1 MTPRFNLDIKKMM
14 NKPKKSLG
22 QNFLKSEKIA
32 QEIVEAGEVC
42 SDDIVLEVGPGKG
55 ILTEELLKKAKK
67 VIAVEKDEQLAEF
80 LKTKFCDSIKVSS
93 LEVFDGDILKFDPK
107 SYNLEPNN
115 YKLIANIPYY
125 ITSHLL
131 RIFLESDNQPSMMVL
146 MVQKEVAER
155 IAGIKGGAKQ
165 NFSRFTLP
173 RSAAGSDASPQEY
186 FLFSNSLHSQEN
198 NVAQNFA
205 LPRPSANK
213 ESLLSIS
220 VKAYGQPKII
230 RKVPAGF
237 FSPAPKVD
245 SAVLKISNISK
256 NFFQNISEKK
266 FFETVKKGFSQKRK
280 MLINNLKADK
290 EAFKACNIEEKARAE
305 DVSLEQWKCL
315 SNPALFMLEQK

>member
-1 MTPRFNLDIKKMM
+1 M

-32 QEIVEAGEVC
+32 REIAEAGEVGPE
-42 SDDIVLEVGPGKG
+42 DIVLEVGPGKG

-80 LKTKFCDSIKVSS
+80 LKEKFTKHITEKR
-93 LEVFDGDILKFDPK
+93 LEIISADILKLNT
-107 SYNLEPNN
+107 SGYSLLASG

-131 RIFLESDNQPSMMVL
+131 RIFLESDFQPSLMVL

-155 IAGIKGGAKQ
+155 IVG
-165 NFSRFTLP
+165 
-173 RSAAGSDASPQEY
+173 
-186 FLFSNSLHSQEN
+186 
-198 NVAQNFA
+198 V
-205 LPRPSANK
+205 K

-220 VKAYGQPKII
+220 VKAYGQPEII
-230 RKVPAGF
+230 RYVSANY

-245 SAVLKISNISK
+245 SAVLKISKISK
-256 NFFQNISEKK
+256 DFFQDIDEKK

-280 MLINNLKADK
+280 MLINNLQAQKDD
-290 EAFKACNIEEKARAE
+290 FTLCNIDEKARAE

-315 SNPALFMLEQK
+315 TFLMT